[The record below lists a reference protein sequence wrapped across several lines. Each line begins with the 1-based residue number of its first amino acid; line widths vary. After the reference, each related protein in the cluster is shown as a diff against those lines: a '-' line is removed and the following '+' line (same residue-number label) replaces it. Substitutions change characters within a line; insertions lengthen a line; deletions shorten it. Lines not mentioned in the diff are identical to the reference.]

1 MTFENGYMIDGD
13 FFATIKIVHLLEKS
27 NLTQSR
33 TIQFGQRD
41 MRIERSP
48 FLLDIY
54 FLQHQINLLFEH
66 NEARIFNSPNP

>member
-1 MTFENGYMIDGD
+1 MTFENGYMVDGD

-33 TIQFGQRD
+33 TIQFGQSD

-54 FLQHQINLLFEH
+54 FLQHQINLLFE
-66 NEARIFNSPNP
+66 A

>member
-1 MTFENGYMIDGD
+1 MTFENGYMVDGD

-33 TIQFGQRD
+33 TIQFGQSD

-48 FLLDIY
+48 FVLDVY
-54 FLQHQINLLFEH
+54 LF
-66 NEARIFNSPNP
+66 